1 VQRVSSA
8 QVEVLGAVVGK
19 IRLGLLI
26 LLGCQLGDSSAQAQ
40 HLAARI
46 AKLRV
51 FEDLEGRTNLD
62 IFAVKGEILLV
73 SQFTLAADLRM
84 GNRPSFTTA
93 LAPLEA
99 ELLVIQVAQE
109 LLNKGLKVENG
120 VFGAHMEVSSCNTGP
135 ATYLLEA

>member
-1 VQRVSSA
+1 M
-8 QVEVLGAVVGK
+8 GAVVGE

-26 LLGCQLGDSSAQAQ
+26 FLGCQLGDSSAQGQ

-51 FEDLEGRTNLD
+51 FEDLDGRTNLD

-73 SQFTLAADLRM
+73 SQFTLAADLRR

-99 ELLVIQVAQE
+99 QVLLSEFSQE
-109 LLNKGLKVENG
+109 LSSKGLKVENG
-120 VFGAHMEVSSCNTGP
+120 VFGAHMEVSSCNMGP